1 MDFKELTH
9 TIKHKFEHLLDKEN
23 SHEGETCQDHYLH
36 HEEHEHDHEHSHEH
50 SHGHG
55 HHHGHDHDDVRA
67 HDCVHANVHGRA
79 RALHGASNDLGMSL
93 LHESFLYLISAQIYV

>member
-9 TIKHKFEHLLDKEN
+9 TIKHKFEHLLDKEK

-36 HEEHEHDHEHSHEH
+36 HEEHEHDHECDHEHSHEH

-55 HHHGHDHDDVRA
+55 HHHGHDHDDSKAVIFYI
-67 HDCVHANVHGRA
+67 VGLVLYIIGLV
-79 RALHGASNDLGMSL
+79 LHFTGNSISTILFIL
-93 LHESFLYLISAQIYV
+93 TLI